1 MWPFKPKPKLAK
13 RFPSITIGDIAANW
27 SADSG
32 WEFVDPILQV
42 DCMLNETDNFD
53 EAVVAKLPMV
63 RAWIVQLGDEITNAV
78 NDYAKRSELPANVQE
93 MQGIDMSELLAS
105 NSIDIITPQTNGQIL
120 LLTLSSPTDKL
131 KACTLA
137 INS

>member
-13 RFPSITIGDIAANW
+13 RSPSITIGDIAANW

-42 DCMLNETDNFD
+42 DCMVYETDNFD
-53 EAVVAKLPMV
+53 EAVVAKLPMA

-78 NDYAKRSELPANVQE
+78 NDYATQSELPANVQE
-93 MQGIDMSELLAS
+93 LQRIDMSELLAS
-105 NSIDIITPQTNGQIL
+105 NSIDICYTADEWADFAINVVVTDGQIESL
-120 LLTLSSPTDKL
+120 YAGD
-131 KACTLA
+131 
-137 INS
+137 

>member
-13 RFPSITIGDIAANW
+13 RSPSITIGDIAANW

-93 MQGIDMSELLAS
+93 IQRIDMSALLAS
-105 NSIDIITPQTNGQIL
+105 NSIDICYTADEWADFAINVVVTDGQIESL
-120 LLTLSSPTDKL
+120 YAGD
-131 KACTLA
+131 
-137 INS
+137 